1 MKKILSALLVTVLI
15 LSSVM
20 TLGAMAA
27 DEIKI
32 VIDGTPQTYDQ
43 MPVIVNDRTMV
54 PLRGIFEAL
63 GARVNWIDATKTIIG
78 TKGDKTITLQ
88 IDNTLANVAGKD
100 VTLDVAPQ
108 IISSR
113 TMVPV
118 RFISE
123 SLGAEVGWDGDTRTV
138 TITSPVD
145 ENADVNTSYTV
156 LDWLTFKSDSKAYQ
170 NGFGTIKFEDDVL
183 NVKCETLPDKDS
195 RFNLTITYPLSS
207 VINPGDVCLMSF
219 KVKVNSGTGYVKP
232 WVQDGASKKALFAE
246 TGVGSDW
253 TECYL
258 PFVGIADIKDAGI
271 RFGGALQDI
280 SIKDFMIENFKQDK
294 KLEDLPST
302 IKGENGVTAT
312 PSTPS
317 APSTEEPKTEAPATT
332 PATTPDGGTIILD
345 WSALAK
351 NSKAYQNG
359 FGTIKFE
366 NDVLNVNCETL
377 PEKDSKFYLQITGPV
392 TTEIKEG
399 DVCLMSF
406 KVKVNSGEGYVKP
419 WVQDSTSKKA
429 LFAETKVGSDWTECY
444 LPFTGIANIRDAGI
458 RFGGKV
464 QNISIKDFMIVNYKN
479 TTTVDKLPSTIK

>member
-1 MKKILSALLVTVLI
+1 MKKIFSLLLVISVI
-15 LSSVM
+15 ISSV
-20 TLGAMAA
+20 LSFAVFA
-27 DEIKI
+27 DDGIKI
-32 VIDGTPQTYDQ
+32 IIDGQTQVYDQ

-54 PLRGIFEAL
+54 PLRGIFESL

-88 IDNTLANVAGKD
+88 IDNTFANVAGND

-138 TITSPVD
+138 TITSPV
-145 ENADVNTSYTV
+145 EEIATPSSYTV
-156 LDWLTFKSDSKAYQ
+156 LDWEIFKSDSKPYQ

-183 NVKCETLPDKDS
+183 NVVCETLPDKDS
-195 RFNLTITYPLSS
+195 RFNLTITYPLSG
-207 VINPGDVCLMSF
+207 VISAGDTCLMSF
-219 KVKVNSGTGYVKP
+219 KVKVNSGEGYVKP
-232 WVQDGASKKALFAE
+232 WVQDNSSKKALFAE
-246 TGVGSDW
+246 TKVGSDW

-258 PFVGIADIKDAGI
+258 PFTGIADIRDAGI
-271 RFGGALQDI
+271 RFGGKVQNI
-280 SIKDFMIENFKQDK
+280 SIKDFMIENFKSDK
-294 KLEDLPST
+294 KIQDLPST
-302 IKGENGVTAT
+302 IIGENGVTAT
-312 PSTPS
+312 PDTKK
-317 APSTEEPKTEAPATT
+317 EETKEQVKEPVATT
-332 PATTPDGGTIILD
+332 PSTTPDGGVIIIDMASLPK
-345 WSALAK
+345 S
-351 NSKAYQNG
+351 SKAYQNG

-366 NDVLNVNCETL
+366 DGMLNVICETL
-377 PEKDSKFYLQITGPV
+377 PEKDSRFYLQITGPV

-419 WVQDSTSKKA
+419 WVQDNTNKKA

-444 LPFTGIANIRDAGI
+444 LPFTGIADIRDAGI
-458 RFGGKV
+458 RFGGKI
-464 QNISIKDFMIVNYKN
+464 QNISIKDFKIVNYKSS
-479 TTTVDKLPSTIK
+479 TTIDKLPSTIK